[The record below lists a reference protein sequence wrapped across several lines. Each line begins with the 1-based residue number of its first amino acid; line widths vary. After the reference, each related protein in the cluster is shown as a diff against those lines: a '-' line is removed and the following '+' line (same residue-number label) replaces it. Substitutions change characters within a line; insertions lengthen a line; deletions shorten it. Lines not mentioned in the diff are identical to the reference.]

1 MLRQPELVLLMKTT
15 NAISPDHINNFD
27 FLRLLF
33 ATLVLVTHSYVLV
46 GLPEQDTL
54 WHFSHGQLL
63 LSKLGVRGF
72 FVISGF
78 LILKSLMRS
87 RSITEYY
94 FKRIIRVFP
103 ALWVMVGITLVGGY
117 FFSNKSVGAYFTDQS
132 VPLYLLNLVLR
143 LHISISGVF
152 PNNPDPH
159 EVNGSLWTVPY
170 EVFFYLL
177 LTPLFFIRHRL
188 NVVRGLVLA
197 GFVGLL
203 VLQYTGH
210 VYYSTYKLSLYT
222 DQLVFLGLYF
232 MAGALLALFPVLFRQ
247 AHVRTILVWT
257 TGLGLV
263 AVLYFGGFYQTQ
275 FLLVPVF
282 VLAFGISN
290 YPWLSWLHRYGD
302 ISYGVYIWG
311 WPVQQALV
319 HLLHPSQPM
328 LALLSIPAVWAFGWA
343 SWYLIE
349 KQALRLKLTVAAPAA
364 ATKRVVGP
372 DFISLRQPAVKQA

>member
-1 MLRQPELVLLMKTT
+1 MKTT
-15 NAISPDHINNFD
+15 DAISPDHINNFD

-33 ATLVLVTHSYVLV
+33 ATLVLVTHSYVLA

-87 RSITEYY
+87 RSITEYC

-103 ALWVMVGITLVGGY
+103 ALWIMVGITLVGGY
-117 FFSNKSVGAYFTDQS
+117 FFSSKSVGAYFTDHS

-143 LHISISGVF
+143 LHISINGVF
-152 PNNPDPH
+152 PNNPDPY

-188 NVVRGLVLA
+188 YVVRGLVLA
-197 GFVGLL
+197 GFMGLL
-203 VLQYTGH
+203 VLHYTGQ
-210 VYYSTYKLSLYT
+210 VFYSTYKLSLYS
-222 DQLVFLGLYF
+222 DQLIFLGLHF
-232 MAGALLALFPVLFRQ
+232 MAGALLALFPAVLRQ
-247 AHVRTILVWT
+247 ARVRTILVWT

-282 VLAFGISN
+282 VLALGTSS
-290 YPWLSWLHRYGD
+290 YPWLNWLHRYGD

-319 HLLHPSQPM
+319 HGLHPSQPV
-328 LALLSIPAVWAFGWA
+328 LALLSIPTVWALGWA
-343 SWYLIE
+343 SWHLVE
-349 KQALRLKLTVAAPAA
+349 KQALRLKLDIVAPAA
-364 ATKRVVGP
+364 ATTRVVAS
-372 DFISLRQPAVKQA
+372 DFTRLRQAVVKQA